1 MTMAEFIN
9 AMDKLYHFRQDTAK
23 KRFDIEEFMDFDYFD
38 DFEKIING
46 AYDSDASA
54 YIIRNGE
61 AAKLEVDSFD
71 KVLLNKNSSIAWVLD
86 VTDEEEK
93 TGDVY
98 KVDISGAKPGKA
110 EKYDTEV
117 HSDHLEVSSSDR
129 LYYGKNVNNE
139 TYDLYVEKK
148 LVEYDVS
155 IVERTLKDGRI
166 LYYLDDDDNIG
177 SYYCWKNGKKEK
189 VSDDVYHGLLAVANR
204 GVDSDENLLYCKNYD
219 EDDEVW
225 DLYVYKGNKEVKVG
239 YDVSLMFTVDK
250 SEKYHDVLS
259 MSTVRSWFD

>member
-1 MTMAEFIN
+1 MQ
-9 AMDKLYHFRQDTAK
+9 KS
-23 KRFDIEEFMDFDYFD
+23 
-38 DFEKIING
+38 KILII
-46 AYDSDASA
+46 SSA
-54 YIIRNGE
+54 NPLKGPGVLAIDMYKALK
-61 AAKLEVDSFD
+61 AADVEVD
-71 KVLLNKNSSIAWVLD
+71 LLTQFPID
-86 VTDEEEK
+86 GHPE
-93 TGDVY
+93 Y
-98 KVDISGAKPGKA
+98 
-110 EKYDTEV
+110 
-117 HSDHLEVSSSDR
+117 
-129 LYYGKNVNNE
+129 
-139 TYDLYVEKK
+139 LYVEKK